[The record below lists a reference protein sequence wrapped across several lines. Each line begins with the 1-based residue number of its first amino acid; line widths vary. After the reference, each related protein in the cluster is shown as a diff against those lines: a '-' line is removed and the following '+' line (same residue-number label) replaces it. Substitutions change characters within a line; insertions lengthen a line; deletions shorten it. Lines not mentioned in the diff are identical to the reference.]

1 MRIGLVA
8 GEASGDALGAGLI
21 RALARRIPEARFEG
35 VAGPEMIAAGCEPW
49 AQAEELA
56 VMGLIEPLREIPRL
70 LRLRRSLLAR
80 WRASPPHV
88 FVGIDAPDF
97 NLGLEKRLRRFGIR
111 TVHYVSPTVWAW
123 RPGRIESVRNAA
135 DRVLCILPFEK
146 ALYDSKGIDAVFVGH
161 PRADS
166 LPTDYDPMV
175 LKHEFHI
182 DPGAQLVAVLPGSRS
197 GEISRLGPVF
207 AGAAARLA
215 EADPALR
222 FVLPIASPRL
232 REPMLAHLDAKG
244 VRDRFTMTDGGSE
257 TAMAAADVVML
268 ASGTAA
274 LEAALLCKPMVAAYQ
289 VSTFSAAIFRLFR
302 LLKLDYVTMP
312 NLLTETP
319 LVPECI
325 QERAT
330 PELVAG
336 EVAALLAD
344 PERRESIRRR
354 FAKLRSELALNAD
367 DRAAE
372 AVAALVDRP
381 RI

>member
-21 RALARRIPEARFEG
+21 RALARRLPEVRFEG
-35 VAGPEMIAAGCEPW
+35 VAGPEMIAAGCDPW
-49 AQAEELA
+49 AEAEELA
-56 VMGLIEPLREIPRL
+56 VMGLIEPLRDIPRL

-80 WRASPPHV
+80 WRASPPDV
-88 FVGIDAPDF
+88 FVGIDSPDF
-97 NLGLEKRLRRFGIR
+97 NLGLEKRLRRLGIR

-123 RPGRIESVRNAA
+123 RPGRIESVRKAA

-146 ALYDSKGIDAVFVGH
+146 PLYDRKGIDAVFVGH

-166 LPTDYDPMV
+166 LSTDHDPAI
-175 LKHEFHI
+175 LRRELRI
-182 DPGAQLVAVLPGSRS
+182 DPGARLVAVLPGSRS
-197 GEISRLGPVF
+197 GEIARLGPVF

-215 EADPALR
+215 ATDPGLR

-232 REPMLAHLDAKG
+232 REPMLAHLAAEG
-244 VRDRFTMTDGGSE
+244 VGDRFTATDGGSE
-257 TAMAAADVVML
+257 SAMAAADVVML

-274 LEAALLCKPMVAAYQ
+274 LEAALLCKPMVAAYK
-289 VSTFSAAIFRLFR
+289 VSPFSAAILRLFG
-302 LLKLDYVTMP
+302 LMKTDYVTMP

-330 PELVAG
+330 PALVAD
-336 EVAALLAD
+336 EVAALLDD
-344 PERRESIRRR
+344 PARRESIRRR
-354 FAKLRSELALNAD
+354 FAKLRTELALNAD

-372 AVAALVDRP
+372 AVAALVGSP
-381 RI
+381 